1 MSWEVLLGYGRFL
14 RCSFLRS
21 DADFQ
26 MRGIFSTAN
35 VSISLR
41 SGPFLTL

>member
-1 MSWEVLLGYGRFL
+1 MSLEVSLGSGHFL
-14 RCSFLRS
+14 QYLCLRS
-21 DADFQ
+21 DADFR
-26 MRGIFSTAN
+26 MHGTLLTAN